1 MNGYEKLIM
10 TIRKEGA
17 RNNPHSLFIGEM
29 TSKNECAIGSLS
41 LDKEDLLFAEHLTK
55 RVVSELDIKAD
66 DKGVSKTGTNDKCKY
81 IEPLKKGDKVLLYKV
96 GEEKYVVIERVVSL

>member
-17 RNNPHSLFIGEM
+17 RNNPPSLFIGEM

-41 LDKEDLLFAEHLTK
+41 LDKE
-55 RVVSELDIKAD
+55 AD

>member
-17 RNNPHSLFIGEM
+17 RNNPPSIFIGEM

-55 RVVSELDIKAD
+55 KIVSEIDIKAD
-66 DKGVSKTGTNDKCKY
+66 DKKVSKTGINDKSKY

-96 GEEKYVVIERVVSL
+96 SEEKYVVIERVVSL

>member
-17 RNNPHSLFIGEM
+17 RNNPPSLFIGEM

-55 RVVSELDIKAD
+55 RAVSEIDIKAD
-66 DKGVSKTGTNDKCKY
+66 DKGVSKTGINDKCKY
-81 IEPLKKGDKVLLYKV
+81 IEPLKKGDKVLLYKIS
-96 GEEKYVVIERVVSL
+96 GEKYVVIERVVSL

>member
-10 TIRKEGA
+10 TRRKEGA
-17 RNNPHSLFIGEM
+17 RNNPPSLFIGEM

-55 RVVSELDIKAD
+55 RAISEIDIKAD
-66 DKGVSKTGTNDKCKY
+66 DKGVSKTGINDKSKY
-81 IEPLKKGDKVLLYKV
+81 IEPLKKGDKVLLYKINS
-96 GEEKYVVIERVVSL
+96 EKYVVIEKVVSL

>member
-17 RNNPHSLFIGEM
+17 RNNPPSLFIGEM

-41 LDKEDLLFAEHLTK
+41 LDKGDLLFAEHLTK

>member
-17 RNNPHSLFIGEM
+17 RNNPPSLFIGEM

-41 LDKEDLLFAEHLTK
+41 LDKEDLLFAEH
-55 RVVSELDIKAD
+55 
-66 DKGVSKTGTNDKCKY
+66 
-81 IEPLKKGDKVLLYKV
+81 
-96 GEEKYVVIERVVSL
+96 